1 VEYACNHLDIDE
13 PKIFV
18 IISPLYSQ
26 EHKSFGGYI
35 PLEQSIKVVV
45 HNRNMA
51 DILRTLAHE
60 LVHHMQNTNGEELN
74 GEDGSNIENEANAMA
89 GVIMREF
96 GRENPEI
103 FE

>member
-1 VEYACNHLDIDE
+1 
-13 PKIFV
+13 
-18 IISPLYSQ
+18 
-26 EHKSFGGYI
+26 
-35 PLEQSIKVVV
+35 
-45 HNRNMA
+45 MA

-60 LVHHMQNTNGEELN
+60 LVHHMQNLNGDELN
-74 GEDGSNIENEANAMA
+74 GDDGSGIENEANAMA

>member
-1 VEYACNHLDIDE
+1 
-13 PKIFV
+13 
-18 IISPLYSQ
+18 
-26 EHKSFGGYI
+26 
-35 PLEQSIKVVV
+35 
-45 HNRNMA
+45 MA

-60 LVHHMQNTNGEELN
+60 LVHHMQNLNGDELN
-74 GEDGSNIENEANAMA
+74 GEDGSDTENEANAMA